1 MFESAFKSA
10 FSWLGKSAT
19 DAWASLGDVVGG
31 AVDGARDVFASVG
44 IGLLFLGGVVSAI
57 PFVDVLA
64 IPLLAMG
71 EGGELLGGFF
81 EGLGDSFRGAQDER
95 TEFNLQDK
103 NGLEKSEKQKP
114 APLIARAGGTKTSS
128 TKTSSTKNNYD
139 DRIFQ
144 PNNGSV
150 GSVGRYESIASVPIA
165 TSDSYPTDQGAPISN
180 PSLSNSMG
188 TSAIVQ
194 RYGYDT
200 QNTSNNQQTPSK
212 YTFGSSTNCTIQEK
226 TPNFNN
232 RNGIINY

>member
-44 IGLLFLGGVVSAI
+44 TGLLFLGGVVSAI

-114 APLIARAGGTKTSS
+114 VSTKTSS

-194 RYGYDT
+194 RYGYDP

-212 YTFGSSTNCTIQEK
+212 YTFGSSTNGTIQGK